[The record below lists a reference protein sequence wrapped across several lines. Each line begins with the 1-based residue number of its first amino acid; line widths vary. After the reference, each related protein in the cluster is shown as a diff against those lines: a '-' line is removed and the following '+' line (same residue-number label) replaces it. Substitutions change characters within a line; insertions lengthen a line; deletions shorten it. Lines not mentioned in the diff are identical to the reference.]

1 MPKIQVDD
9 IQIYYELHGDGFPL
23 VMINGLGGHIDTWN
37 PGHIRELSKRFK
49 LVLFDNRGAG
59 RTDLSD
65 KEYSITLFADDTAGL
80 MDALGIPRAH
90 VFGISMGGMIA
101 QELVINYPEKVE
113 KLVLC
118 STSCG
123 GMKAVQPS
131 MDVVQ
136 LLMAD
141 RSGLSPEEIVRMD
154 IPTILTEDFIKN
166 NPDFV
171 ELHIQRTV
179 KAPLS
184 EEAFM
189 RQVSALMSFNAYD
202 RLSKIKAPTLILQ
215 GKRDILVPPE
225 NASILAEAIPNA
237 KLLYFENSAHIL
249 AEEMGKVPQVLTN
262 FLAES

>member
-1 MPKIQVDD
+1 MPKVKVNDV
-9 IQIYYELHGDGFPL
+9 QIYYELHGDGFPL
-23 VMINGLGGHIDTWN
+23 VMINGLGGHVYTWN
-37 PGHIRELSKRFK
+37 PDHIRELSKRFK

-65 KEYSITLFADDTAGL
+65 KEYSIKLFADDTAGL
-80 MDALGIPRAH
+80 MNVLGIPRAH

-101 QELVINYPEKVE
+101 QELVLDYPEKVE

-123 GMKAVQPS
+123 GAKAVQPS

-141 RSGLSPEEIVRMD
+141 RSALSPEEIVRMD
-154 IPTILTEDFIKN
+154 IPTILTEDFIRN

-189 RQVSALMSFNAYD
+189 RQVSALMSFDTYD
-202 RLSKIKAPTLILQ
+202 KLSKIKAPTLILQ

-225 NASILAEAIPNA
+225 NGSILAEAIPNA
-237 KLLYFENSAHIL
+237 KLVYFENSAHIL
-249 AEEMGKVPQVLTN
+249 AEEMEKVPQVIMN

>member
-1 MPKIQVDD
+1 MPKVRVNDV
-9 IQIYYELHGDGFPL
+9 QIYFELHGDGFPL
-23 VMINGLGGHIDTWN
+23 VMINGLGGHLDTWN
-37 PGHIRELSKRFK
+37 ADHIRELSKRFR
-49 LVLFDNRGAG
+49 LILFDNRGAG

-65 KEYSITLFADDTAGL
+65 KEYSIRLFADDTAGL
-80 MDALGIPRAH
+80 MDALKIPRAH

-101 QELVINYPEKVE
+101 QELIINYPETVE

-123 GMKAVQPS
+123 GVKAVQPS

-141 RSGLSPEEIVRMD
+141 RSRLSPEEIVRRDMP
-154 IPTILTEDFIKN
+154 IILTEDFVKN

-171 ELHIQRTV
+171 ELHVQQTL
-179 KAPLS
+179 KAPIS
-184 EEAFM
+184 EEGFI
-189 RQVSALMSFNAYD
+189 RQVNAIMNFDTYD
-202 RLSKIKAPTLILQ
+202 RLSQIKAPTLILQ

-237 KLLYFENSAHIL
+237 KLVYFENSAHIL
-249 AEEMGKVPQVLTN
+249 AEEMEKVPQILMN